1 VVVVYDESI
10 YFCVLVILFTCTP
23 GDCQFWG
30 GAVIIANHYVLDCL
44 GIQFQWKQDFLC
56 PSRPALRPTQHSLQ
70 WIPGLF
76 LGVKRPGRG
85 VEHPSLSN
93 AATVNGL
100 ELYLLFP
107 PVPI

>member
-1 VVVVYDESI
+1 VVVYDESI
-10 YFCVLVILFTCTP
+10 FFCVSVILFPCTP

-30 GAVIIANHYVLDCL
+30 DAVSIANHCGLDCL

-56 PSRPALRPTQHSLQ
+56 PPRPTLRPTQPSLQ

-76 LGVKRPGRG
+76 WGLKWPGCG

-93 AATVNGL
+93 ATTVNGL
-100 ELYLLFP
+100 EL
-107 PVPI
+107 